1 MHGLDAVEI
10 ARQAGVDL
18 ATIPAPTD
26 RIEADKLDAILRLAI
41 PLIRDPAF
49 GLQAARCWHPSNLG
63 VLGHAWLSSST
74 LRTGLKRLS
83 RYYRLVGERTITEIE
98 ESRQGVKV
106 RFWARRGNP
115 AAVAVAAVLVDVA
128 MALLLDMCRMNA
140 GAALRPMAASL
151 RRGRPENVDAYER
164 FFGCPVR
171 FSAEENAFVL
181 SAKDA
186 DRSLPSSNKQLAA
199 VFDRMLTEE
208 LARLDKSDVIA
219 RCRATVLEDLPSGE
233 ASAKDSCE
241 AAPHE
246 PAHAAAEARRGADDL
261 RPARRRHAQRPRSP
275 LHRGPAPVDHRHHLL
290 ARLLAAERVHPRI
303 PALDGAGAVRVPGEA
318 GRVATG
324 PERKVTPRVQALA
337 RKVKPASATPAIVL
351 RCRGAGERPGT
362 HNDNTRGSPVN
373 YRMFRLRGS
382 DPVDALEAHVL
393 ARAYHAAWRA
403 LNSCAP
409 VDRLVIESLDLVIEF
424 EPSERTP
431 GSRGPTI

>member
-1 MHGLDAVEI
+1 MGQIFRRLFEMHGLDAVGI
-10 ARQAGVDL
+10 ARQAGADL
-18 ATIPAPTD
+18 ATVPGPTD

-128 MALLLDMCRMNA
+128 MAFLLDMCRMNA
-140 GAALRPMAASL
+140 GAALRPVAASL

-171 FSAEENAFVL
+171 FGAEENVFVL

-186 DRSLPSSNKQLAA
+186 DRLLPSSNKQLAA
-199 VFDRMLTEE
+199 VFDRMLAEE

-219 RCRATVLEDLPSGE
+219 RCRAAVLEDLPSGE
-233 ASAKDSCE
+233 ASAADTAKQLHMS
-241 AAPHE
+241 PRTLQRKL
-246 PAHAAAEARRGADDL
+246 AEAQTTYVQLVDDTRKDLALRYIEDPRRSITDITFSLGFSQPSAFT
-261 RPARRRHAQRPRSP
+261 RAFRRWT
-275 LHRGPAPVDHRHHLL
+275 GL
-290 ARLLAAERVHPRI
+290 A
-303 PALDGAGAVRVPGEA
+303 
-318 GRVATG
+318 
-324 PERKVTPRVQALA
+324 
-337 RKVKPASATPAIVL
+337 
-351 RCRGAGERPGT
+351 
-362 HNDNTRGSPVN
+362 
-373 YRMFRLRGS
+373 
-382 DPVDALEAHVL
+382 
-393 ARAYHAAWRA
+393 
-403 LNSCAP
+403 
-409 VDRLVIESLDLVIEF
+409 
-424 EPSERTP
+424 PSEYRAKL
-431 GSRGPTI
+431 GG